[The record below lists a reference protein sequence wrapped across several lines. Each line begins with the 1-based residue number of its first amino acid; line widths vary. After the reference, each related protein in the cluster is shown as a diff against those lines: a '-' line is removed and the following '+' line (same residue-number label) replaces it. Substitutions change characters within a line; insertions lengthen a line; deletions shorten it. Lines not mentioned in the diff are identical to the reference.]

1 MNIIEKIDKRFAI
14 NSNYNETFD
23 KFAIACFDV
32 HDNVNQKYDNNPYS
46 LHLRMVTNML
56 PIVFNDAWECG
67 FIINNMYEQ
76 TLLKDYIKCFYSAL
90 LHDSIEDARLTY
102 NDVKKNVHPIKI
114 LYHGTL
120 ADLYPEIS
128 TTDHWHENILE
139 AMKADKMHFGMEEDE
154 PYCKNKVPREGI
166 VIRIDNDKKPE
177 AFKLKCLKF
186 YQRERKMIDKGEVDI
201 EMVQGYTEE
210 N

>member
-1 MNIIEKIDKRFAI
+1 MK
-14 NSNYNETFD
+14 
-23 KFAIACFDV
+23 
-32 HDNVNQKYDNNPYS
+32 
-46 LHLRMVTNML
+46 
-56 PIVFNDAWECG
+56 
-67 FIINNMYEQ
+67 
-76 TLLKDYIKCFYSAL
+76 
-90 LHDSIEDARLTY
+90 
-102 NDVKKNVHPIKI
+102 
-114 LYHGTL
+114 
-120 ADLYPEIS
+120 
-128 TTDHWHENILE
+128 NILE

-201 EMVQGYTEE
+201 EMVQGYAEE

>member
-1 MNIIEKIDKRFAI
+1 MSLYGEIVGYVSGSQKMIQKSYDYGCMEGENYLMIYRITTKDKDRVKKEWNVTDVEKWTK
-14 NSNYNETFD
+14 N
-23 KFAIACFDV
+23 
-32 HDNVNQKYDNNPYS
+32 
-46 LHLRMVTNML
+46 
-56 PIVFNDAWECG
+56 
-67 FIINNMYEQ
+67 
-76 TLLKDYIKCFYSAL
+76 LLKKHPEL
-90 LHDSIEDARLTY
+90 
-102 NDVKKNVHPIKI
+102 KKNVHPIKI

>member
-23 KFAIACFDV
+23 KFAIACYDL

-76 TLLKDYIKCFYSAL
+76 TLLKIQWVLTLVNL
-90 LHDSIEDARLTY
+90 LI
-102 NDVKKNVHPIKI
+102 
-114 LYHGTL
+114 TL
-120 ADLYPEIS
+120 MNGLI
-128 TTDHWHENILE
+128 
-139 AMKADKMHFGMEEDE
+139 F
-154 PYCKNKVPREGI
+154 
-166 VIRIDNDKKPE
+166 
-177 AFKLKCLKF
+177 
-186 YQRERKMIDKGEVDI
+186 
-201 EMVQGYTEE
+201 
-210 N
+210 